1 MKKELTCELFNE
13 KVGFR
18 YIEFTFLTILKLIFV
33 SKIFCI
39 NLLAIVYKI
48 LKSLFPQIIMYVIK
62 HFFSLCCFKCNRL
75 FEINCSETE
84 ANL

>member
-18 YIEFTFLTILKLIFV
+18 YIDFTFLTILKLVFV

-39 NLLAIVYKI
+39 SLLLYIR
-48 LKSLFPQIIMYVIK
+48 F
-62 HFFSLCCFKCNRL
+62 
-75 FEINCSETE
+75 
-84 ANL
+84 